1 MKPNYR
7 LIFQDGLVLV
17 TVSTLFVV
25 ALSSGFKKF
34 KKDVDLDPIVL
45 AINQDS
51 KDSFKEI
58 AAKETGPERM
68 NRKDEFGRT
77 PLMMASYAN
86 FHDLKQRAEMDS
98 KRVPWVEM
106 LASSGSDL
114 NAVDKDGWTPLMFAA
129 WSGLNATAT
138 KLVELGAN
146 LNLADHQGNT
156 ALTLAA
162 MRGHSE
168 IVKVLL
174 AKGAVKD
181 TATLKGRKALDL
193 AQEGL
198 KQYPERAADYN
209 QILGLL
215 L

>member
-146 LNLADHQGNT
+146 LNLADHQG
-156 ALTLAA
+156 
-162 MRGHSE
+162 HSE